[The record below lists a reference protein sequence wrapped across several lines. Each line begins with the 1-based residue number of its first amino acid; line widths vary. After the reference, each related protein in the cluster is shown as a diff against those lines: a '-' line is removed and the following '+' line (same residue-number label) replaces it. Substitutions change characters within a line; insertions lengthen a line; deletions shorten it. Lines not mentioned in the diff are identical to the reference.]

1 MKTKQENRFSMYLAV
16 ADFCEK
22 HTGITATLPNF
33 SINLSELKTTNEQ
46 IHGIVKTQ
54 AADITGTTAGKTNAR
69 ENLIVLT
76 ADTSRKLV
84 AYATLNKNQELATE
98 IKYTESY
105 LRHLPDT
112 TLAVVPKLI
121 YERAQDHLAALSGY
135 VVTPETQAA
144 LLQAMDDY
152 MLALTAPRI
161 KKVSLGQ
168 AVKQLEALF
177 AAGDEALAAMDVVV
191 EIVRLTA
198 PDFYAGYKL
207 VRKIVE
213 SGSRKLAVKGLV
225 TETLSGEPVP
235 GVTIS
240 FWPDGDVLKTAATG
254 EASLVKKSA
263 PKGGFNVSSLP
274 AGTYRVSLQKPG
286 YAEQTLTVF
295 VNDGE
300 LTTVDV
306 KLAKV

>member
-54 AADITGTTAGKTNAR
+54 AADITGTTVGKTNAR

-121 YERAQDHLAALSGY
+121 YERAQDHLAALAVY
-135 VVTPETQAA
+135 MVTPETQAA

-152 MLALTAPRI
+152 KLALTAPRI

-207 VRKIVE
+207 VRKVVE

-263 PKGGFNVSSLP
+263 VKGGFNVSSLP

>member
-22 HTGITATLPNF
+22 NTVITATLPNF
-33 SINLSELKTTNEQ
+33 SINLSQLKTTNEQ
-46 IHGIVKTQ
+46 IHVIVKTQ
-54 AADITGTTAGKTNAR
+54 AADISGTTVGKNNAKV
-69 ENLIVLT
+69 NLIVLT

-84 AYATLNKNQELATE
+84 AYATLSKNQKLAKE
-98 IKYTESY
+98 IKYTESD

-112 TLAVVPKLI
+112 ILAVVPKLI
-121 YERAQDHLAALSGY
+121 YERAQDHLSALAVY
-135 VVTPETQAA
+135 MVTPETQAA
-144 LLQAMDDY
+144 LLQAIDDY
-152 MLALTAPRI
+152 KLVLTAPRVE
-161 KKVSLGQ
+161 KVSQVQ
-168 AVKQLEALF
+168 ATKQLEALF

-191 EIVRLTA
+191 EIVRLTE

-207 VRKIVE
+207 VRKVIE
-213 SGSRKLAVKGLV
+213 SGSGKLAVKGLV

-240 FWPDGDVLKTAATG
+240 FWPDGDVLKTATTG

-263 PKGGFNVSSLP
+263 AKGGFNVSSLS
-274 AGTYRVSLQKPG
+274 AGTYRVTLQKPG

>member
-54 AADITGTTAGKTNAR
+54 AANITGTTAGKTNAR

-121 YERAQDHLAALSGY
+121 YERAQDHLAALAVY
-135 VVTPETQAA
+135 MVTPETQAA

-152 MLALTAPRI
+152 MLAMTAPRI
-161 KKVSLGQ
+161 KKVALGQ

-213 SGSRKLAVKGLV
+213 SGSGKLAVKGLV